1 MIHIY
6 NAGPLFSQADIAQ
19 RKKEGAILSE
29 LGKNQ
34 TDYFVANPIDLPFDF
49 NEKLTSVAI
58 FGKDA
63 SHIDQ
68 ANCFFF
74 ECATGDT
81 GTMVE
86 FGMAIEKYRTG
97 KDIKIYPVFSDLR
110 LPRNQASGLECPVGF
125 NSFLV
130 GACTYNNIPIYD
142 SFESAL
148 EAFKKDFNLI

>member
-6 NAGPLFSQADIAQ
+6 IAGPLFSQADIAQ
-19 RKKEGAILSE
+19 RKKEGAILTE
-29 LGKNQ
+29 LGKHLD
-34 TDYFVANPIDLPFDF
+34 DYFVANPIDLPFDF
-49 NEKLTSVAI
+49 TQELTSVAI

-74 ECATGDT
+74 ELATGDT

-86 FGMAIEKYRTG
+86 FGMAIEKFRQG

-110 LPRNQASGLECPVGF
+110 LPRNQASGIECPIGF
-125 NSFLV
+125 NSFVV
-130 GACTYNNIPIYD
+130 GACTFNRIPIHH

-148 EAFKKDFNLI
+148 DAFKQDFNLV